1 MGTRP
6 SYLATRTAALLLPLA
21 AAASACATT
30 QSASAAAGSAG
41 REAVAQRGPRVRIWT
56 TDEFGTGS
64 RVRATFRLDDDAY
77 VAVVN
82 VGLDGYASVI
92 FPESPDDDGFMR
104 GGRTYRLPSFFTG
117 FANHFH
123 ASRYGRLYN
132 AASAYDGFYDR
143 YAGYVF
149 IIASWRPMN
158 FRAVEELGL
167 WDDYRLAAHERQ
179 LEPYQVMHQFAQR
192 LVPGRSRDY
201 SAHFARYAAFSVPFG
216 RASSFASCLLYGS
229 TLGYLPWWTFHA
241 VGSWTP
247 HYAIGYYGG
256 GRCPYGYGVRLA
268 RYRTR
273 RVVGPPPVQPTPPPV
288 QPAPP
293 PGPDDSAATPKPGRR
308 PRRPV
313 VAGDSGGPKVPV
325 GRHVADEETI
335 IDVTRETRDLER
347 RRDRDADRIDRAVR
361 RPRGH
366 GTSEDATPS
375 GRGRAT
381 ERAVDSWDD
390 DRGQRGRRAP
400 IDHDA
405 GAQARGESARRESA
419 RRESA
424 RVDQRSSDPRR
435 EAPRPVERSEP
446 RQDARPQPPPPRSEP
461 APRPEPRGERPVNPS
476 ERR

>member
-6 SYLATRTAALLLPLA
+6 SYLAVRTALLLLSLA
-21 AAASACATT
+21 PAASACVTT
-30 QSASAAAGSAG
+30 QSGSAAAGIAG
-41 REAVAQRGPRVRIWT
+41 REAVAERGPRVRIWT

-64 RVRATFRLDDDAY
+64 RVRAAFRLDDDAY

-216 RASSFASCLLYGS
+216 RASSFASCLFYGS

-241 VGSWTP
+241 VGSWWTP
-247 HYAIGYYGG
+247 HYAIGYYGA
-256 GRCPYGYGVRLA
+256 GRCPYGARLA
-268 RYRTR
+268 SYRTR
-273 RVVGPPPVQPTPPPV
+273 RIVGPPPVQPPPPV
-288 QPAPP
+288 RPAPP
-293 PGPDDSAATPKPGRR
+293 PGPDDSAATSKPGRR

-313 VAGDSGGPKVPV
+313 VEGDSGGPKVPV

-335 IDVTRETRDLER
+335 IDVTRETRDLAR

-361 RPRGH
+361 RPRGY
-366 GTSEDATPS
+366 GTSDDGTPS
-375 GRGRAT
+375 GRAGVGRADD
-381 ERAVDSWDD
+381 RWDD
-390 DRGQRGRRAP
+390 DRGPRGRRAP
-400 IDHDA
+400 VDRDA
-405 GAQARGESARRESA
+405 PARARSESARGERARA
-419 RRESA
+419 
-424 RVDQRSSDPRR
+424 DQRPSEPRR
-435 EAPRPVERSEP
+435 EPPRPVERSEP
-446 RQDARPQPPPPRSEP
+446 RQTTRPQAPQRSEP
-461 APRPEPRGERPVNPS
+461 APRPEPRSERRVNPS